1 MRPDHVEIVCFAL
14 GFHLGIDSDAITV
27 EHRLDED
34 LGLDPLDLV
43 LVVLRLEELG
53 DVEFPVA
60 DLEGLRTV
68 RDLVDVVQRWCTEC
82 EEADETLPPGPLRT
96 DSGFRLSISREDAAA
111 SSPRRQAGGRA

>member
-1 MRPDHVEIVCFAL
+1 MRTDELEIVCFAL
-14 GFHLGIDSDAITV
+14 ALHLGIDPDEVDPS
-27 EHRLDED
+27 HRLDED

-68 RDLVDVVQRWCTEC
+68 DDLVDVVRRWAHGPDTLRSEPLTAPPPPPRTESGYRLAVGA
-82 EEADETLPPGPLRT
+82 EPAWEAE
-96 DSGFRLSISREDAAA
+96 SR
-111 SSPRRQAGGRA
+111 RVG